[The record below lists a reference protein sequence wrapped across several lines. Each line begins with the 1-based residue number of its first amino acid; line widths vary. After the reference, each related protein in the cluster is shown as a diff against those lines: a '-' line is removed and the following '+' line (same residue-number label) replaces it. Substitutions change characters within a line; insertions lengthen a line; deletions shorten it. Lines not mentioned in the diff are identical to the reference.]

1 MFDMISSNSNKN
13 RLQESNKI
21 ISEKGGTPRTVSLAS
36 KKSGKYRNP
45 KGPSKY
51 FQAYNLDEISL
62 GDIKLPVKYV
72 HDELNQGIWDD
83 EELRRNVLKSL
94 RAVAQNFYEY
104 LKIDVPIDGI
114 WFTGSL
120 ANYNWTN
127 FSDID
132 LHILV
137 DYSKIGKDKDF
148 VFEYLDAKK
157 DNWMNI
163 HNITIK
169 GFDVEVYA
177 QDVDEEHKATG
188 VYDIMNDRW
197 LRKPSKEKPSI
208 NKKSIRKKVKK
219 IIDKLEK
226 LDSIKDLDKI
236 QKKGKEIKD
245 KLKKMRKAG
254 LDDVGEFSEENLVF
268 KYLRNNGYIGNLF
281 DSMRKAYDKS
291 LSINE
296 EEKTATFDYDEE
308 LNIVLANEVLK
319 MCKELNRSSKYFDK
333 SGVPEKILKNK
344 KYALKKIPI
353 SALGLNSI
361 EYNEELK
368 DKYKEMT
375 KVNPDYPPIIV
386 DSTNNTIIDGNHR
399 AKALQEMGY
408 ESIRAY
414 VSIPNVKEPE
424 SVNESVRMIVRD
436 YISEMF
442 SSAGFHASMDDWIKK
457 WNKKGVEVDI
467 DSYGDGMD
475 MGFKKGALLS
485 EDEVTATKYSELSP
499 SEYDVREVEIGKEVE
514 KEHTDNPEEALKIAL
529 DHLEERGDY
538 YSQAVECGLV
548 DEPEALRIYHNYFG
562 DNAINEAFKS
572 KKQQRYFYAKANE
585 PGKGGKKFKKWAKE
599 FSDDT
604 DFESLPEKIE
614 EESKFYSTA
623 SPDELHFEK
632 NLESEHGDNIEDF
645 KNFISFCCKKG
656 GIDIPTT
663 IHLRGTRDEKIG
675 TTASYHPSN
684 HHIHIYCKGRHKVD
698 IMRSIA
704 HELMHMIQC
713 LENRLYD
720 NSGDDGSNEENEAHS
735 FSGLM
740 IRKYGKV
747 KPEIYEG
754 YKNKK
759 NLI

>member
-1 MFDMISSNSNKN
+1 MKLSKSNKN
-13 RLQESNKI
+13 TIQESEGIVN
-21 ISEKGGTPRTVSLAS
+21 EKGGTPRTVSLAS

-51 FQAYNLDEISL
+51 FQAYNLEEISL
-62 GDIKLPVKYV
+62 EDVKLPTKYV
-72 HDELNQGIWDD
+72 HDELNQEMWDGD
-83 EELRRNVLKSL
+83 KLKRNVLKSL

-104 LKIDVPIDGI
+104 LKIDVPVEGI

-137 DYSKIGKDKDF
+137 DYSKIGDDRDF
-148 VFEYLDAKK
+148 VFEYLDSKK

-163 HNITIK
+163 HDIKIK

-177 QDVDEEHKATG
+177 QDTEEEHRATG
-188 VYDIMNDRW
+188 VYDIMDDKW

-219 IIDKLEK
+219 IVDKLEK
-226 LDSIKDLDKI
+226 LESIKDIDKI

-254 LDDVGEFSEENLVF
+254 LADVGEFSEENLVF
-268 KYLRNNGYIGNLF
+268 KYLRNNGYIGRLY
-281 DSMRKAYDKS
+281 DSMRSAYDKS
-291 LSINE
+291 LSITE
-296 EEKTATFDYDEE
+296 EEKTATFDYDEG
-308 LNIVLANEVLK
+308 LNVVSSSEVLSMSK
-319 MCKELNRSSKYFDK
+319 SLNKTSKHFDK
-333 SGVPEKILKNK
+333 SGVPEKILQNS
-344 KYALKKIPI
+344 KYELKKVPF
-353 SALGLNSI
+353 SSLDLSSVEYDEGLKN
-361 EYNEELK
+361 
-368 DKYKEMT
+368 KYKEMT
-375 KVNPDYPPIIV
+375 KINPDYPPIVV
-386 DSTNNTIIDGNHR
+386 DSVSNKIIDGNHR

-408 ESIRAY
+408 ESIRAF
-414 VSIPNVKEPE
+414 VSMSNVEEPE
-424 SVNESVRMIVRD
+424 SVNESVRMFVRD
-436 YISEMF
+436 CISEMF

-457 WNKKGVEVDI
+457 WYKKGVEIDA

-485 EDEVTATKYSELSP
+485 EDE
-499 SEYDVREVEIGKEVE
+499 
-514 KEHTDNPEEALKIAL
+514 
-529 DHLEERGDY
+529 
-538 YSQAVECGLV
+538 LV
-548 DEPEALRIYHNYFG
+548 
-562 DNAINEAFKS
+562 NEAFKS

-585 PGKGGKKFKKWAKE
+585 PGKEGKKFKKWAKE

-604 DFESLPEKIE
+604 NFESLPEKIE
-614 EESKFYSTA
+614 EESKFYSTT

-656 GIDIPTT
+656 GIDIPTI
-663 IHLRGTRDEKIG
+663 IHLRGTRDDKIG
-675 TTASYHPSN
+675 TTASYLPSN

-759 NLI
+759 KLI

>member
-1 MFDMISSNSNKN
+1 MMLS
-13 RLQESNKI
+13 ESNNNPSKPEDVLN
-21 ISEKGGTPRTVSLAS
+21 EKGGTPRTVSLAS

-45 KGPSKY
+45 KGPAKY
-51 FQAYNLDEISL
+51 FGAYNLKEISSK
-62 GDIKLPVKYV
+62 DIKLPVKYV
-72 HDELNQGIWDD
+72 HDNLNQDIWDGD
-83 EELRRNVLKSL
+83 KLKRNVLKSL

-104 LKIDVPIDGI
+104 LKVDVPIEGI

-132 LHILV
+132 LHILI
-137 DYSKIGKDKDF
+137 DHSKVGDDKEF
-148 VFEYLDAKK
+148 VFEYLDSKK

-177 QDVDEEHKATG
+177 QDTEEEHRATG

-197 LRKPSKEKPSI
+197 LRKPSKENPSI
-208 NKKSIRKKVKK
+208 NKKSIRKKIKK
-219 IIDKLEK
+219 IVDKLEK
-226 LDSIKDLDKI
+226 LESIKDVDKI
-236 QKKGKEIKD
+236 QKKGKTIKD

-268 KYLRNNGYIGNLF
+268 KYLRNNGYIGRLY
-281 DSMRKAYDKS
+281 DGMRNAYDKS
-291 LSINE
+291 LSITE
-296 EEKTATFDYDEE
+296 EEKTAAFDYDED
-308 LNIVLANEVLK
+308 LNIVSSDEVLK
-319 MCKELNRSSKYFDK
+319 MCKDLNRSSENFDE
-333 SGVPEKILKNK
+333 SGVPEKILKHK
-344 KYALKKIPI
+344 KYELKKVPV
-353 SALGLNSI
+353 SSLDLNSI
-361 EYNEELK
+361 EFNEELK
-368 DKYKEMT
+368 NKYKEMT
-375 KVNPDYPPIIV
+375 KINPDYPPIIF
-386 DSTNNTIIDGNHR
+386 DSEQSSIIDGNHR

-408 ESIRAY
+408 ESIRAF
-414 VSIPNVKEPE
+414 VSIPNVEGPE
-424 SVNESVRMIVRD
+424 SVNESVRMFVRD
-436 YISEMF
+436 FINEMF

-457 WNKKGVEVDI
+457 WYKKGVEIDT

-485 EDEVTATKYSELSP
+485 ED
-499 SEYDVREVEIGKEVE
+499 
-514 KEHTDNPEEALKIAL
+514 
-529 DHLEERGDY
+529 
-538 YSQAVECGLV
+538 GLV
-548 DEPEALRIYHNYFG
+548 
-562 DNAINEAFKS
+562 NEAFKS

-585 PGKGGKKFKKWAKE
+585 PGKEGKKFKKWAKE

-614 EESKFYSTA
+614 EESKFYSTI

-632 NLESEHGDNIEDF
+632 NLDSEHGDNIEDF

-656 GIDIPTT
+656 GIDIPTI
-663 IHLRGTRDEKIG
+663 IHLRGTRDENIG

-684 HHIHIYCKGRHKVD
+684 HHIHVYCKGRHKVD

>member
-1 MFDMISSNSNKN
+1 MKLSESKKN
-13 RLQESNKI
+13 RLQELSGVVC
-21 ISEKGGTPRTVSLAS
+21 EKGGTPRTVSLSS

-45 KGPSKY
+45 QGPAKY
-51 FQAYNLDEISL
+51 FQAYNLDEVSL

-72 HDELNQGIWDD
+72 HDELNQEIWNEDK
-83 EELRRNVLKSL
+83 LRRNVLKSL

-104 LKIDVPIDGI
+104 LKIDVPIEGI

-137 DYSKIGKDKDF
+137 DHSKIGDDKEF
-148 VFEYLDAKK
+148 VFEYLDSKK

-163 HNITIK
+163 HNVTIK

-177 QDVDEEHKATG
+177 QDVNEEHRATG
-188 VYDIMNDRW
+188 VYDVMNDEW
-197 LRKPSKEKPSI
+197 FRKPSKEKPSI

-219 IIDKLEK
+219 IVDKLEK
-226 LDSIKDLDKI
+226 LESIKDIEKI

-254 LDDVGEFSEENLVF
+254 LADVGEFSEENLVF
-268 KYLRNNGYIGNLF
+268 KYLRNNGYIGRLY
-281 DSMRKAYDKS
+281 DSMRGAYDKS

-296 EEKTATFDYDEE
+296 EEKTATFDYDED
-308 LNIVLANEVLK
+308 LNVVSSDEVLK
-319 MCKELNRSSKYFDK
+319 MCKDLNRSSEHFDK

-344 KYALKKIPI
+344 KYELKKVPI
-353 SALGLNSI
+353 SALNLGSI
-361 EYNEELK
+361 EYSEELK

-375 KVNPDYPPIIV
+375 KANPDYPPIIF
-386 DSTNNTIIDGNHR
+386 DSTQNDIIDGNHR

-414 VSIPNVKEPE
+414 VSIPNVAEPE
-424 SVNESVRMIVRD
+424 SVNESVRMFVRS
-436 YISEMF
+436 YINEMF

-457 WNKKGVEVDI
+457 WYKKGVEVDI

-485 EDEVTATKYSELSP
+485 EDEVTATTYSELSP
-499 SEYDVREVEIGKEVE
+499 SDYDVREVEIGKEVE

-548 DEPEALRIYHNYFG
+548 DEPEALEIYDKYFG
-562 DNAINEAFKS
+562 ENAINEAFKS
-572 KKQQRYFYAKANE
+572 KKQQRYFYAMANE
-585 PGKGGKKFKKWAKE
+585 PGREGKQFKKWAKE

-604 DFESLPEKIE
+604 DYENLPEKIDE
-614 EESKFYSTA
+614 KNNFYTPA
-623 SPDELHFEK
+623 KPDELRFEK
-632 NLESEHGDNIEDF
+632 GLENEHGDNVEDF
-645 KNFISFCCKKG
+645 KSFISFCCQQG
-656 GIDIPTT
+656 GIDIPT
-663 IHLRGTRDEKIG
+663 IVHLRCTRDENIG
-675 TTASYHPSN
+675 TTASYQPSN

-713 LENRLYD
+713 LENRLHD

-740 IRKYGKV
+740 IRKYGKI

>member
-1 MFDMISSNSNKN
+1 MMPSKSNKN
-13 RLQESNKI
+13 RLHELANVVN
-21 ISEKGGTPRTVSLAS
+21 EKGGTPRNVSLSS
-36 KKSGKYRNP
+36 KKSAKYRNP
-45 KGPSKY
+45 QGPAKY
-51 FQAYNLDEISL
+51 FDAYNLDEASL
-62 GDIKLPVKYV
+62 GDIKLPEKYV
-72 HDELNQGIWDD
+72 HDELNQEVWDGD
-83 EELRRNVLKSL
+83 VLRRNVLKSL
-94 RAVAQNFYEY
+94 RAIAQNFYEY
-104 LKIDVPIDGI
+104 LKVDVPIEGI

-132 LHILV
+132 LHILI
-137 DYSKIGKDKDF
+137 DYSKVGDDKEF
-148 VFEYLDAKK
+148 VFEYLDSKK

-163 HNITIK
+163 HNISIK

-177 QDVDEEHKATG
+177 QDTNEEHRSTG
-188 VYDIMNDRW
+188 VYEVKEDEW

-219 IIDKLEK
+219 IVDKLEK
-226 LDSIKDLDKI
+226 LDSLTDNDEI
-236 QKKGKEIKD
+236 QKKGKEIKN

-254 LDDVGEFSEENLVF
+254 LADVGEFSEENLVF

-281 DSMRKAYDKS
+281 DSMRDAYDQS

-296 EEKTATFDYDEE
+296 EEKTAAFDYDED
-308 LNIVLANEVLK
+308 LNVVSSDEVLK
-319 MCKELNRSSKYFDK
+319 MCKDLNRSSKNFDK
-333 SGVPEKILKNK
+333 SGTPEKILKYD
-344 KYALKKIPI
+344 KYELKKVPLSSIN
-353 SALGLNSI
+353 LDSI
-361 EYNEELK
+361 EYSKDLK

-375 KVNPDYPPIIV
+375 RINPDYPPIII
-386 DSTNNTIIDGNHR
+386 DTISRSIIDGKHR

-414 VSIPNVKEPE
+414 ISVPNEISNPE
-424 SVNESVRMIVRD
+424 VNESIRMVVRG
-436 YISEMF
+436 YINEF
-442 SSAGFHASMDDWIKK
+442 FTSAGFHSSIDDWIKK
-457 WNKKGVEVDI
+457 WNKKGVEIDS

-485 EDEVTATKYSELSP
+485 EDEVTATTYSKLSP

-538 YSQAVECGLV
+538 YSQAVSCGLV
-548 DEPEALRIYHNYFG
+548 DEPEALMIYNKYFG
-562 DNAINEAFKS
+562 ENPINES
-572 KKQQRYFYAKANE
+572 KI
-585 PGKGGKKFKKWAKE
+585 
-599 FSDDT
+599 D
-604 DFESLPEKIE
+604 
-614 EESKFYSTA
+614 KFYKA
-623 SPDELHFEK
+623 PDKLQFE
-632 NLESEHGDNIEDF
+632 NGLEDEHGANVEDF
-645 KNFISFCCKKG
+645 KNFISYCCQKG
-656 GIDIPTT
+656 GIDIPTI
-663 IHLRGTRDEKIG
+663 IHLRCTRDENIG
-675 TTASYHPSN
+675 TTAAYHPSN

-704 HELMHMIQC
+704 HELMHMIQN

>member
-1 MFDMISSNSNKN
+1 MLS
-13 RLQESNKI
+13 ESNKKN
-21 ISEKGGTPRTVSLAS
+21 SKETESALNEKGGTPRTVSLAS
-36 KKSGKYRNP
+36 KKSAKYRNP
-45 KGPSKY
+45 KGPAKY
-51 FQAYNLDEISL
+51 FGAYNLKEISSK
-62 GDIKLPVKYV
+62 DIKLPVKYV
-72 HDELNQGIWDD
+72 HDNLNQDIWDGD
-83 EELRRNVLKSL
+83 KLKRNVLKSL

-104 LKIDVPIDGI
+104 LKVDVPIEGI

-132 LHILV
+132 LHILI
-137 DYSKIGKDKDF
+137 DHSKVGDDKEF
-148 VFEYLDAKK
+148 VFEYLDSKK

-177 QDVDEEHKATG
+177 QDTEEEHRATG

-197 LRKPSKEKPSI
+197 LRKPSKENPSI
-208 NKKSIRKKVKK
+208 NKKSIRKKIKK

-226 LDSIKDLDKI
+226 LESIKDTDKI
-236 QKKGKEIKD
+236 QEKGKAIKD

-268 KYLRNNGYIGNLF
+268 KYLRNNGYIGRLY
-281 DSMRKAYDKS
+281 DGMRNAYDKS
-291 LSINE
+291 LSITE
-296 EEKTATFDYDEE
+296 EEKTAEFDYDED
-308 LNIVLANEVLK
+308 LNIVSSDEVLK
-319 MCKELNRSSKYFDK
+319 MCKDLNRNSEHFDK
-333 SGVPEKILKNK
+333 SGVPEKILNHK
-344 KYALKKIPI
+344 KYELKKVPV
-353 SALGLNSI
+353 SSLDLSSI
-361 EYNEELK
+361 EFDEELK

-375 KVNPDYPPIIV
+375 KINPDYPPIIF
-386 DSTNNTIIDGNHR
+386 DSEQGSIIDGNHR
-399 AKALQEMGY
+399 AKALQEIGY
-408 ESIRAY
+408 ESIRAF
-414 VSIPNVKEPE
+414 VSIPNVEEPE
-424 SVNESVRMIVRD
+424 SVNESVRMFVRD
-436 YISEMF
+436 CISEMF

-457 WNKKGVEVDI
+457 WYKKGVEIDA

-485 EDEVTATKYSELSP
+485 EDEL
-499 SEYDVREVEIGKEVE
+499 
-514 KEHTDNPEEALKIAL
+514 
-529 DHLEERGDY
+529 
-538 YSQAVECGLV
+538 
-548 DEPEALRIYHNYFG
+548 
-562 DNAINEAFKS
+562 INEAFKS

-585 PGKGGKKFKKWAKE
+585 PGKEGKKFKKWAKE

-614 EESKFYSTA
+614 EESKFYSTKT
-623 SPDELHFEK
+623 PDELHFEK
-632 NLESEHGDNIEDF
+632 NLQDEHGENIDDF
-645 KNFISFCCKKG
+645 KNFIDFCCEKG
-656 GIDIPTT
+656 GINVPTI
-663 IHLRGTRDEKIG
+663 IHLRGTRDENVG

-684 HHIHIYCKGRHKVD
+684 HHIHVYCKGRHKVD

-740 IRKYGKV
+740 IRKYGKI